1 MEIFN
6 VVVRV
11 DRVLRR
17 RVAYYPIERVRR
29 VGIARENRRWNRRRG
44 ASSAIPASAPFA
56 ANGEGEDGAE
66 HR

>member
-11 DRVLRR
+11 DRVLRD
-17 RVAYYPIERVRR
+17 RVASYPIERVRHA
-29 VGIARENRRWNRRRG
+29 GIARENRRRRRRRS
-44 ASSAIPASAPFA
+44 ASSTIPASAPFA
-56 ANGEGEDGAE
+56 ASGEDEDGAE